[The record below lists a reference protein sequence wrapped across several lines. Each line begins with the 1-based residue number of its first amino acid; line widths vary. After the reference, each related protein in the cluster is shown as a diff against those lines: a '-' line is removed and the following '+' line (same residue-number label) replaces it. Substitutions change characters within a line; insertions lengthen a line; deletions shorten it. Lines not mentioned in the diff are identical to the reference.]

1 VANPP
6 ANKQNLTPEEIESLN
21 ALSKEDAARNTS
33 RTTGLTSGGRTPRDR
48 STDSARTQTSSKKS
62 IAGSL
67 RDEYTQSPAAATTP
81 NPLESMRNFGN
92 TLNPLNHIP
101 GMIKNFGRNAPETP
115 GPRAISPAAMDRLK
129 VTPASAD
136 TTASPLATSTVRIDP
151 PIQRFL
157 DVQDVRDLRLGDV
170 AVLLEDYKRLATAL
184 ARVNEGSR

>member
-1 VANPP
+1 
-6 ANKQNLTPEEIESLN
+6 
-21 ALSKEDAARNTS
+21 
-33 RTTGLTSGGRTPRDR
+33 
-48 STDSARTQTSSKKS
+48 
-62 IAGSL
+62 
-67 RDEYTQSPAAATTP
+67 
-81 NPLESMRNFGN
+81 MRNFGN